1 MCAYVDGVGSGE
13 AWLGLVGDGRLT
25 ERLPLYRCSAQVS
38 SGTSP
43 LMETHASVGLG
54 RLVSVRGERASAAS
68 EVGII
73 CRRRGRERCGAVW
86 RASWEWRV
94 ASAGWRTRGVAGLEA
109 SESAVG

>member
-1 MCAYVDGVGSGE
+1 MCAYVDAVGSGE

-73 CRRRGRERCGAVW
+73 CRRRGRERCGA
-86 RASWEWRV
+86 S
-94 ASAGWRTRGVAGLEA
+94 GDILQLD
-109 SESAVG
+109 